1 MTHANYNEA
10 LFEEEARV
18 AGIFPVGMLGDTES
32 APEWLA
38 KLYEEADNP
47 EHSIFKALPELSHD
61 ADSAEDWAFALVTSG
76 RSVLI
81 AKFEFCVRYYYPA
94 PFTCWSSGW
103 GISSWGYVVVERFD
117 EIGPAV
123 LAAVRARHEAS
134 KAKAGAE

>member
-1 MTHANYNEA
+1 MSHGNYNEA

-32 APEWLA
+32 APEWLE
-38 KLYEEADNP
+38 KLYEEADTP
-47 EHSIFKALPELSHD
+47 EHPIFKALPELSHD
-61 ADSAEDWAFALVTSG
+61 AGSAEDWAFALVASG

-81 AKFEFCVRYYYPA
+81 AKFEFCVRHYYPA
-94 PFTCWSSGW
+94 PATCWSSGW
-103 GISSWGYVVVERFD
+103 GISSWGYVVVENFD